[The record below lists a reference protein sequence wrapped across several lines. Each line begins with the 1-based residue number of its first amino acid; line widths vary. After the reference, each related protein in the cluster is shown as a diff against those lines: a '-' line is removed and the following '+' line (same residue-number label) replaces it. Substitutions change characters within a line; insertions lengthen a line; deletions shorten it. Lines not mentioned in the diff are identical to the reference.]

1 MSSSS
6 QSLTAILTSLAATCL
21 FLSNDLCHAQTPS
34 PQRMAVIDLARA
46 FQEHPD
52 TRTAEA
58 TLTADRNAAREAF
71 KAKSESLKLVLQ
83 EHQELIRAGKKT
95 EAAEKLKAANELESQ
110 IAALRTTQQRDLE
123 QRFLREKERI
133 VEAIRAA
140 VRELNADRRYAVIL
154 DRSAESAFGLPAVID
169 APGADDITDAVLAAI
184 VAARKAEKPAN

>member
-6 QSLTAILTSLAATCL
+6 PALPTILSAITAACL
-21 FLSNDLCHAQTPS
+21 LLSNDLCLAQATAP
-34 PQRMAVIDLARA
+34 PRIAVIDLARA
-46 FQEHPD
+46 FQEHPE
-52 TRTAEA
+52 TRNAEA

-140 VRELNADRRYAVIL
+140 VRELNADRRYDLIL
-154 DRSAESAFGLPAVID
+154 DRSAESAFGLPSVID
-169 APGADDITDAVLAAI
+169 APGAEDITDAVMAAI
-184 VAARKAEKPAN
+184 VARQKKVAPAN